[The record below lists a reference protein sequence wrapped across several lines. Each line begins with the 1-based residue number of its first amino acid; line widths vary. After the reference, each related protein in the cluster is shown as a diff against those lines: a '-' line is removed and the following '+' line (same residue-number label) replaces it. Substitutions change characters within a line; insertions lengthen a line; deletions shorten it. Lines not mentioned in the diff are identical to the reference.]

1 MKNNDFPV
9 FSGKFLQCFVDFE
22 LQFIQMGTAFRVRPV
37 RFIRHVHVLFR
48 MVAVLVVVQTVG
60 HSAVAFF
67 QEVSG
72 VVDGNGVQPCV
83 KGALSIK
90 VAQGPVGF
98 GERFLGDV
106 IGIVVVVRHLVQGSM
121 EFAAV
126 ANDKFVKSPR
136 ISFPCPGDQFGVF
149 QGRV

>member
-1 MKNNDFPV
+1 MTEDMKERLRKKLPMEEA
-9 FSGKFLQCFVDFE
+9 KMC
-22 LQFIQMGTAFRVRPV
+22 
-37 RFIRHVHVLFR
+37 IRDS
-48 MVAVLVVVQTVG
+48 VQTVG

-90 VAQGPVGF
+90 VAQGPGGF

-106 IGIVVVVRHLVQGSM
+106 IGLSLIH
-121 EFAAV
+121 
-126 ANDKFVKSPR
+126 
-136 ISFPCPGDQFGVF
+136 I
-149 QGRV
+149 